1 MGRKNPST
9 SIDAYKQ
16 LTPEK
21 LRKDYQGVINALAVI
36 QIGNSEEIAKQMKVS
51 SDKARKRLSELEGM
65 GLIFKPGVKHK
76 MKSGSMGFAYQLTE
90 LGKEKVSIVASITPG
105 KTVSDYSKA
114 FNQPALSNNTIE
126 RLF

>member
-114 FNQPALSNNTIE
+114 FNQPVLSNHTIE